1 MRGFLPLSL
10 GIAIQGRWASSQTYS
25 LVRESLVHQNLCKKL
40 ALFIIR
46 FFPMIILFIPRGK
59 PSTLI
64 ELTPLTTRL
73 RGYPTN

>member
-1 MRGFLPLSL
+1 MRSFLPLSL

-46 FFPMIILFIPRGK
+46 FFPMIILPRGVY
-59 PSTLI
+59 SH
-64 ELTPLTTRL
+64 
-73 RGYPTN
+73 